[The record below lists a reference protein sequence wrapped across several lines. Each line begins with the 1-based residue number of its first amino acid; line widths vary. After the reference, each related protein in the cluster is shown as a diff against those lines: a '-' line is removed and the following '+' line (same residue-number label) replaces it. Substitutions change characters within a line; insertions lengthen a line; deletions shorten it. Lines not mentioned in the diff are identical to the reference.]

1 MTAQSRPGASL
12 RETAQRL
19 GDEAIQLA
27 EALIAHPS
35 EIVPNGG
42 TEGPAQHF
50 LADFLKDKGYDTI
63 DVFTPDAVPGAQ
75 AHEAWWPNQTYTD
88 RPNVVA
94 VRKGKGAAA
103 T

>member
-1 MTAQSRPGASL
+1 MTTQSQPAASL

-63 DVFTPDAVPGAQ
+63 DVFTPDSVAGARNTKLGGLTRPIRT
-75 AHEAWWPNQTYTD
+75 APMWWLC
-88 RPNVVA
+88 
-94 VRKGKGAAA
+94 VRVRAEAA